1 MPGEALPDFKDT
13 LSPEEMQGWLK
24 EEIRDLAKAHELR
37 IKEATD
43 FVTAYA
49 SGKISPEEATERLL
63 RYDRRWG
70 EALYGA
76 TASTD
81 LSDEAILSAIDRAR
95 ETALGRH
102 TLRLGDKVP
111 GPKQSL

>member
-1 MPGEALPDFKDT
+1 MPGEAPPDFKDP

-24 EEIRDLAKAHELR
+24 EEIRDSSKAHELR

-43 FVTAYA
+43 FVSAYA
-49 SGKISPEEATERLL
+49 SGTISAEEAAERLL

-76 TASTD
+76 TASPG
-81 LSDEAILSAIDRAR
+81 LSDKAILSAIDRAR

-102 TLRLGDKVP
+102 TLRLGDTVP